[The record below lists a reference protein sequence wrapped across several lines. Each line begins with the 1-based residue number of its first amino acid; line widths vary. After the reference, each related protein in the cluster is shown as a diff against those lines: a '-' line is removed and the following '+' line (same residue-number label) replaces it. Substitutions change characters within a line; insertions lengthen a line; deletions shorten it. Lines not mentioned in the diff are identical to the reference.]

1 MQANLAIMRPMSRKS
16 FKNRMS
22 GMTMT
27 ELLIVIL
34 IVAILTGI
42 GVPSFLSVTNSNRI
56 SGEVNGLLGDLQYA
70 RSEAIKE
77 GQPVTVCSSTDG
89 LTCAASTNWKT
100 GWIVFSDVNGSKTV
114 DPGDAILRTQPTFSG
129 TDTFVADNNLS
140 SVTFNREGFG
150 NTGTANVATITLRA
164 LVPNIVTTRCVTVTP
179 VGMVTTL
186 QGLAGVCGP

>member
-1 MQANLAIMRPMSRKS
+1 MSRKS
-16 FKNRMS
+16 FERAES

-27 ELLIVIL
+27 ELMIVIL

-77 GQPVTVCSSTDG
+77 GLPVTVCTSTDS

-100 GWIVFSDVNGSKTV
+100 GWIVFSDVNGSQTV
-114 DPGDAILRTQPTFSG
+114 DPGDAILRTQPALTG
-129 TDTFVADNNLS
+129 TDTFAADNNLRW
-140 SVTFNREGFG
+140 VTFNREGFG
-150 NTGTANVATITLRA
+150 NTGTANVATVTLRA
-164 LVPNIVTTRCVTVTP
+164 ATPNIVTTRCVTVTP
-179 VGMVTTL
+179 VGMLTTL
-186 QGLAGVCGP
+186 KGQAGVCGP